1 MNLLFKTLF
10 FSASLLTATSAA
22 ALSGIESEAA
32 RLKEVSTTYM
42 LDGIVEAELS
52 TTISA
57 QTSGLVKEVNF
68 DVDDFVL
75 KNEIVVVIDNKQQKA
90 SYKQALA
97 ARKEARARLDE
108 AQLEFNRVQKVYAK
122 NVVSKAEF
130 DKVSAALTST
140 KARLESA
147 QASLAQAKESLDYTL
162 VRAPF
167 SGVLTERLVEKGERV
182 NVGTRLVSG
191 VSLERLRVR
200 THVPQSI
207 FQAVRDHKYA
217 IVVTQDSEIVSR
229 DMTFFPFSDPL
240 SHSFE
245 LRVRIPL
252 AEKELRPGMFVK
264 VAMEVSREN
273 KVVIP
278 FNAVAF
284 RGEVTGVY
292 VQQGEALHFRHVRLG
307 RRLADNEVVVVA
319 GVNEGDL
326 IVTDPVAAAI
336 EIKKEQAQ

>member
-1 MNLLFKTLF
+1 MKPLLKTLF
-10 FSASLLTATSAA
+10 IAAGLLMGDSAWAIAGLEA
-22 ALSGIESEAA
+22 EAA
-32 RLKEVSTTYM
+32 HLKEVTTTYR
-42 LDGIVEAELS
+42 LDGIVEAELR

-57 QTSGLVKEVNF
+57 QTSGLVKEVRF
-68 DVDDFVL
+68 DVDDFVK
-75 KNEIVVVIDNKQQKA
+75 KNEIVVVIDNTQQKA
-90 SYKQALA
+90 SYQQALA
-97 ARKEARARLDE
+97 AEKEARAHVNE
-108 AQLEFNRVQKVYAK
+108 AQLEYDRVKKVYAK
-122 NVVSKAEF
+122 KVVPKASF
-130 DKVSAALTST
+130 DKAAAALASA

-147 QASLAQAKESLDYTL
+147 QAARAKARESLDYTL

-182 NVGTRLVSG
+182 NVGQQLVSG

-207 FQAVRDHKYA
+207 FQAVRDHKRA
-217 IVVTQDSEIVSR
+217 IVVTADSEIVSR
-229 DMTFFPFSDPL
+229 DMTFFPFADPL

-252 AEKELRPGMFVK
+252 TEKTLRPGMFVK
-264 VAMEVSREN
+264 VAMEVSRED

-292 VQQGEALHFRHVRLG
+292 VQQGEQLHFRHVRLG
-307 RRLADNEVVVVA
+307 RRLADNEVVVLA
-319 GVNEGDL
+319 GVEAGDM

-336 EIKKEQAQ
+336 AIKQTSAQ

>member
-1 MNLLFKTLF
+1 MKPLFKILVIAAGF
-10 FSASLLTATSAA
+10 LLANNAL

-57 QTSGLVKEVNF
+57 QTSGVVKEVRF
-68 DVDDFVL
+68 DVDDFVD
-75 KNEIVVVIDNKQQKA
+75 KNEIVVVIDDTQQKA

-97 ARKEARARLDE
+97 AEKEARARLNE
-108 AQLEFNRVQKVYAK
+108 AQLEYDRVKKVYAK
-122 NVVSKAEF
+122 KVVSKAAF
-130 DKVSAALTST
+130 DKAAAALAS
-140 KARLESA
+140 ARARVESA
-147 QASLAQAKESLDYTL
+147 VAARAKAKESLDYTR

-167 SGVLTERLVEKGERV
+167 AGVLTERMVEKGERV
-182 NVGTRLVSG
+182 NVGSQLVSG

-217 IVVTQDSEIVSR
+217 IVVTADSEIVSR
-229 DMTFFPFSDPL
+229 DMTFFPFADPL

-252 AEKELRPGMFVK
+252 TETALRPGMFVK
-264 VAMEVSREN
+264 VAMEVRRED

-278 FNAVAF
+278 FNSVAF

-292 VQQGEALHFRHVRLG
+292 VLEDDKLNFRHVRLG
-307 RRLADNEVVVVA
+307 RRLADNEVVVLA
-319 GVNEGDL
+319 GVNVGDQL
-326 IVTDPVAAAI
+326 ATDPVAAAI
-336 EIKKEQAQ
+336 EIKRAQAE